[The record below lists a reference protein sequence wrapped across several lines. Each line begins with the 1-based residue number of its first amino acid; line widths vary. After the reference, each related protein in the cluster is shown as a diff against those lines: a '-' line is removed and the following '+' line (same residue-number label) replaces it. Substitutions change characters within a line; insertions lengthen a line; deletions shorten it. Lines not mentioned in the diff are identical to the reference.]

1 MGSLERQGWCQML
14 LEHLL
19 CARPGWGQSQIQG
32 VRYGTPP
39 GFEATQK
46 ISPEMGCCGTAA
58 ETEANDTAR
67 PIRAGALP
75 LASPV
80 PHSCRAKGLSG
91 TRRAQV

>member
-1 MGSLERQGWCQML
+1 MQDQGGGRVRFRESGMG
-14 LEHLL
+14 
-19 CARPGWGQSQIQG
+19 P
-32 VRYGTPP
+32 PP